1 MDFFYKYK
9 MEVFYKISPICRM
22 QGAILIVGEIFNI
35 TVVAEKGVWHVV
47 RRHVPPSY
55 IKGFPVP
62 SSCSLVN
69 STPIE
74 LPPFM
79 VVSMPLQ

>member
-1 MDFFYKYK
+1 
-9 MEVFYKISPICRM
+9 
-22 QGAILIVGEIFNI
+22 
-35 TVVAEKGVWHVV
+35 VARGSQTRDHMHI
-47 RRHVPPSY
+47 RR
-55 IKGFPVP
+55 FPVP

-79 VVSMPLQ
+79 VVYLPFTIIVFFSLYIFARKNFFNKNIFILLVFIGILLQFPLQLIHFAG